1 MSELKW
7 DLSFYKYNWNEK
19 LFHKFLMLASWN
31 YVKYIVKKYS
41 YEYVLYTYMQFHIV
55 MFL

>member
-7 DLSFYKYNWNEK
+7 DLSFYKYNWNKK